1 MPACVCAAGDAR
13 ERINSRRC
21 APPSKDPLPG
31 RRPNMFLEK
40 AGMTHVGKIVDKED
54 QLTNN
59 DQEEDVVVYERGG
72 RGRKR

>member
-1 MPACVCAAGDAR
+1 
-13 ERINSRRC
+13 
-21 APPSKDPLPG
+21 
-31 RRPNMFLEK
+31 
-40 AGMTHVGKIVDKED
+40 VGKIVDKED